1 MRFLDRLRGGDK
13 PHRHSAEDLARL
25 DETAP
30 GWRAIDRAVDRL
42 YPGVEPAHWGTKVR
56 WSAGGPDPLDGI
68 SAYPGEGPRHW
79 HYVTYGLSELYGKT
93 SGDADV
99 SGWGIELTFRLA
111 RTEGDA
117 APTWP
122 WSLLQNLAR
131 YVFES
136 GNVLS
141 PGDHTDLN
149 GPIALKED
157 TAIRAALFVMDPK
170 LDPIDTPN
178 GRISFVQVIGVTI
191 DEYEAAVEWDTN
203 WMVEILGERNPL
215 LVTDV
220 RRASLLDDAN
230 VRQQIADGI
239 ARDGSSMTGVNID
252 TLVITID
259 GESVSIHVGAIA
271 VQRLRQLVRGRLE
284 HDRSFWIRGGDSSV
298 GFQRG
303 ESLSWHGES
312 DDFHITVPE
321 DVIRDM
327 KGIPEIAG
335 RYPLGDA
342 GRLVFEVEQ
351 SIIRGSD
358 DQEVSRIG

>member
-1 MRFLDRLRGGDK
+1 MKRLRDGG
-13 PHRHSAEDLARL
+13 RS
-25 DETAP
+25 TAP
-30 GWRAIDRAVDRL
+30 WTGSIRASSRRTGERRSD
-42 YPGVEPAHWGTKVR
+42 GG
-56 WSAGGPDPLDGI
+56 AGGPDPLDGI
-68 SAYPGEGPRHW
+68 SADPGEGPRHW

-252 TLVITID
+252 TLVITI
-259 GESVSIHVGAIA
+259 
-271 VQRLRQLVRGRLE
+271 
-284 HDRSFWIRGGDSSV
+284 
-298 GFQRG
+298 
-303 ESLSWHGES
+303 
-312 DDFHITVPE
+312 
-321 DVIRDM
+321 
-327 KGIPEIAG
+327 
-335 RYPLGDA
+335 
-342 GRLVFEVEQ
+342 
-351 SIIRGSD
+351 
-358 DQEVSRIG
+358 